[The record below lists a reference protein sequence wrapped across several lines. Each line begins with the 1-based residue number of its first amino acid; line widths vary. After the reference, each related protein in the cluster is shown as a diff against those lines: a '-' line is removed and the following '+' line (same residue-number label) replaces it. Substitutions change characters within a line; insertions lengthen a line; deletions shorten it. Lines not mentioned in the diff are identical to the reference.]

1 MEVGPAFH
9 RVTHHLN
16 HASTA
21 CQGKNL
27 ADCLLGSMQLT
38 RHTHTR
44 VRAHMHTYVHAR
56 AACPLND
63 TVCTVRG
70 TGVQR
75 MRNEGSQ
82 RRLPER
88 GEKEWIV
95 MLDESRISL
104 KCPLDSGDL
113 IFVNL
118 VTKLSF

>member
-1 MEVGPAFH
+1 MVF
-9 RVTHHLN
+9 
-16 HASTA
+16 S
-21 CQGKNL
+21 
-27 ADCLLGSMQLT
+27 
-38 RHTHTR
+38 
-44 VRAHMHTYVHAR
+44 
-56 AACPLND
+56 
-63 TVCTVRG
+63 
-70 TGVQR
+70 
-75 MRNEGSQ
+75 SQ